1 MPGNHYRT
9 IIVPINEESI
19 MLRNLRYN
27 GQLNAPGIK
36 YFNFKLKVEKKEGK
50 PTFTLY
56 ADGHYDYNKK
66 SNNQPSSAT
75 YKIEFISKF
84 DNDREAEELPFLNV
98 WKKTEKYALV

>member
-36 YFNFKLKVEKKEGK
+36 YFNFNPKVEKKEGN
-50 PTFTLY
+50 LHLLCMQM
-56 ADGHYDYNKK
+56 G
-66 SNNQPSSAT
+66 
-75 YKIEFISKF
+75 IMI
-84 DNDREAEELPFLNV
+84 
-98 WKKTEKYALV
+98 

>member
-19 MLRNLRYN
+19 MLRKLRYN

-36 YFNFKLKVEKKEGK
+36 YFNFNPKVEKKEGK

-56 ADGHYDYNKK
+56 ADGHYDLAIIQRMTSRNLLLFIKWNLYQN
-66 SNNQPSSAT
+66 SIM
-75 YKIEFISKF
+75 IEMLK
-84 DNDREAEELPFLNV
+84 NLPFLNV
-98 WKKTEKYALV
+98 WKKTE

>member
-19 MLRNLRYN
+19 MLSNICYN

-56 ADGHYDYNKK
+56 ADGHYDYNKRAITNHPLPLIK
-66 SNNQPSSAT
+66 SNSYQNSIM
-75 YKIEFISKF
+75 IERLKS
-84 DNDREAEELPFLNV
+84 LPFLNV